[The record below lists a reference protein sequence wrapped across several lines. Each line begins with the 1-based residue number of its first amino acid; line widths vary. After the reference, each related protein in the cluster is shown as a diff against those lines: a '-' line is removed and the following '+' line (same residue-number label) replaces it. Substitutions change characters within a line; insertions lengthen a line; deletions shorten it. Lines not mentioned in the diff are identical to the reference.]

1 MIIGDVETFDKKKN
15 CKWILKFSFRE
26 IGPNL
31 TSSISNTS
39 KDLDV
44 ITLKKLLNI
53 IFCKIKKLAYNEVIS
68 PRL

>member
-1 MIIGDVETFDKKKN
+1 MDSK
-15 CKWILKFSFRE
+15 

-53 IFCKIKKLAYNEVIS
+53 ISCKIKKLAYNEVIS